1 MALGPVQHLLIA
13 FPGNRF
19 DGSIAPELTSLVEQ
33 GLVRIL
39 DLVFIKKDEDGTVTA
54 FEYDEL
60 DEFVAFAE
68 IDGEAGSLLHAD
80 DVDEAAALLEPG
92 SSAAFLLW
100 EDCWAAPLA
109 DAVRRSGGVIVG
121 GGRVPAEVVEE
132 VLDLLAETS

>member
-19 DGSIAPELTSLVEQ
+19 DGSIAPELISLVEQ

-39 DLVFIKKDEDGTVTA
+39 DLVFIKKDDDGTVTA

-60 DEFVAFAE
+60 DELVAFAQ
-68 IDGEAGSLLHAD
+68 IDGEAGALLHGD
-80 DVDEAAALLEPG
+80 DVDEAATLLEPG

-109 DAVRRSGGVIVG
+109 DAIRRSGGVIVG
-121 GGRVPAEVVEE
+121 GGRVPSELVEE
-132 VLDLLAETS
+132 VLDLMTEPA